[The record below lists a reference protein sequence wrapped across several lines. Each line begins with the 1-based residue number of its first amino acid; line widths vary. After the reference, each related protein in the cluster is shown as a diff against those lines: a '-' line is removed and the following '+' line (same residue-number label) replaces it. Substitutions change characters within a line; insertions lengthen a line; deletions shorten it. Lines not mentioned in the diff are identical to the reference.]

1 MTAAVG
7 TGRDFAN
14 QRNPHDRAGG
24 NDICYHSCRR
34 VIGTGTG
41 DMAESSAPQGE
52 SALAGL
58 LERRFRLTGRH
69 AEAKPAVIILAVLF
83 ATKFAVPN

>member
-1 MTAAVG
+1 
-7 TGRDFAN
+7 
-14 QRNPHDRAGG
+14 
-24 NDICYHSCRR
+24 
-34 VIGTGTG
+34 
-41 DMAESSAPQGE
+41 MAESSAPQGE